1 MLDSMRKAAG
11 GWVAKLL
18 MALLV
23 LSFGVW
29 GVSSSMLTGSGP
41 RSVIDVGNAT
51 VSPVEFRL
59 AYDRQLRGM
68 SQQFGTKLTREQAVA
83 MGIDQQVLSQLSAG
97 ALLDNLAKD
106 MNLGISKDQLAV
118 LTSKDPSFFNASK
131 QFDRGMFERVLRE
144 VGMRPEDYLLNRAQ
158 VARRQQ
164 IVDSSTDSMT
174 TPAAFLDA
182 LSIYN
187 GETRDVSY
195 LVLPRR
201 LIEPVAAP
209 DATKLQKF
217 FDENKADYRFP
228 EYRAIRYLKL
238 APEDMAD
245 GVTIADADLRADYDK
260 NLLRFTTPEQRT
272 IQQLLFPD
280 RAAADAALAS
290 LNAGKTF
297 DTLIA
302 DQKKTATD
310 ATLGTFEKA
319 AVPDKKIGDA
329 AFAIT
334 VANGVSPVIDGAFGP
349 LIVRISEIKPAVTK
363 PFDEVKDAIR
373 KELAIAKA
381 AEGILDVH
389 DAYEDARAGGDTMQG
404 AAQKLNLKIVEIPA
418 VSRTGE
424 TPDGKRVETF
434 PEADQLLKLA
444 FDSEVDAELP
454 PISIGAT
461 GFLWTEVA
469 SVTPSR
475 DAKLDEVKARVTTDW
490 NGAEADRLIAEKA
503 NALLTELK
511 GGKSLADIATGLSL
525 GVDTAPGLSRTNQN
539 ATLGET
545 GVQAAFGGPEGHK
558 ALVSSGADGA
568 QILISVDKVSR
579 PDADAGRVKNE
590 VEQLN
595 ASVSNDLLDQ
605 LIARLR
611 VDTPVKV
618 NQTAIDQALNF

>member
-1 MLDSMRKAAG
+1 MLDSMRKASG

-18 MALLV
+18 LSLLV

-29 GVSSSMLTGSGP
+29 GVSSSMMSGTGP
-41 RSVIDVGNAT
+41 RTVIEVGNSN

-83 MGIDQQVLSQLSAG
+83 LGIDQQVLSQLSAG

-144 VGMRPEDYLLNRAQ
+144 VGMRPEDYLQNRAQ

-182 LSIYN
+182 LSVYN

-201 LIEPVAAP
+201 LVEPVAAP
-209 DATKLQKF
+209 DAAKLQAF

-238 APEDMAD
+238 APEDMA
-245 GVTIADADLRADYDK
+245 GSMTIADADVQADYDK
-260 NLLRFTTPEQRT
+260 NLARYTTPEQRT

-302 DQKKTATD
+302 DQKKTVAD
-310 ATLGTFEKA
+310 VTLGTFEKA
-319 AVPDKKIGDA
+319 AVSDKKIAEA
-329 AFAIT
+329 AFSIT
-334 VANGVSPVIDGAFGP
+334 DAGGVSPVIDGAFGP
-349 LIVRISEIKPAVTK
+349 MIVRVTDIAVAITK
-363 PFDEVKDAIR
+363 TFDEVKDNIR

-404 AAQKLNLKIVEIPA
+404 AAQKLNLKIVEVA
-418 VSRTGE
+418 SVSRTGE
-424 TPDGKRVETF
+424 APDGTRIETL

-461 GFLWTEVA
+461 GFLWSEVV

-475 DAKLDEVKARVTTDW
+475 DAKLDEVKARVTADW
-490 NGAEADRLIAEKA
+490 TGAEADRLIGEKA
-503 NALLTELK
+503 AALLAELK
-511 GGKSLADIATGLSL
+511 AGKSLTEIATALSL
-525 GVDTAPGLSRTNQN
+525 GVETAPGLSRTNQN
-539 ATLGET
+539 ATLGEA
-545 GVQAAFGGPEGHK
+545 GVQSAFGGPQGHK
-558 ALVSSGADGA
+558 AIVASGADGA
-568 QILISVDKVSR
+568 QILINVDKVSR
-579 PDADAGRVKNE
+579 PEPDAGRLTGE
-590 VEQLN
+590 LEQLN
-595 ASVSNDLLDQ
+595 AAVSNDLLDQ
-605 LIARLR
+605 LIGRLR
-611 VDTPVKV
+611 MDTPVKV

>member
-18 MALLV
+18 LGLLV
-23 LSFGVW
+23 VSFAVW
-29 GVSSSMLTGSGP
+29 GVSSSMLTGAGS
-41 RSVIDVGNAT
+41 RSVMEVGSAT

-59 AYDRQLRGM
+59 AYDRQLRGL
-68 SQQFGTKLTREQAVA
+68 SQQFGARITREQAVA
-83 MGIDQQVLSQLSAG
+83 LGIDQQVMSQLSAG
-97 ALLDNLAKD
+97 ALLDDLAKD
-106 MNLGISKDQLAV
+106 MALGISKDKVAI
-118 LTSKDPSFFNASK
+118 LTSQDPSFFNASQ

-144 VGMRPEDYLLNRAQ
+144 VGMRPEDYLQNRAQ

-174 TPAAFLDA
+174 TPAVFLDA
-182 LSIYN
+182 LSVYN

-201 LIEPVAAP
+201 LIEPVPAP
-209 DATKLQKF
+209 DAAKLQAF
-217 FDENKADYRFP
+217 FEENKADYRFP

-238 APEDMAD
+238 APEDMAEN
-245 GVTIADADLRADYDK
+245 VTIADTDIRADYDK

-290 LNAGKTF
+290 LSGGNTF
-297 DTLIA
+297 DALMA
-302 DQKKTATD
+302 DQKKTAAD
-310 ATLGTFEKA
+310 VTLGTFEKS
-319 AVPDKKIGDA
+319 AVVDKKVAEA
-329 AFAIT
+329 AFAIAA
-334 VANGVSPVIDGAFGP
+334 VNGVSPVIDGSFGP
-349 LIVRISEIKPAVTK
+349 LIVRVSEIRPAVVK
-363 PFDEVKDAIR
+363 SFDEVKEELR

-404 AAQKLNLKIVEIPA
+404 AAQKLELKVVEVAA
-418 VSRTGE
+418 VSRAGE
-424 TPDGKRVETF
+424 APDGVRIETL
-434 PEADQLLKLA
+434 PEADALLKQA
-444 FDSEVDAELP
+444 FEAEVDAELP

-461 GFLWTEVA
+461 GFLWSEVA

-475 DAKLDEVKARVTTDW
+475 DATLEEVKARVTVDW
-490 NGAEADRLIAEKA
+490 TSAEADRLISEKA
-503 NALLTELK
+503 STLLAELK
-511 GGKSLADIATGLSL
+511 AGKSLNDIAAALSL
-525 GVDTAPGLSRTNQN
+525 SVETAPGLSRTNQN
-539 ATLGET
+539 ATLGEI
-545 GVQAAFGGPEGHK
+545 GVQSAFAGPQGHT
-558 ALVSSGADGA
+558 AVVASGADGA

-579 PDADAGRVKNE
+579 PEADAGRVTNE
-590 VEQLN
+590 AGQLN
-595 ASVSNDLLDQ
+595 AAVSNDLLDQ

-611 VDTPVKV
+611 VNTPVKI